1 MLCWSYRWRI
11 ACLVDDGRA
20 PQGKLRRH
28 IETCPSCRAY
38 LQSQQQVSTALSQ
51 TPDLAESVERQ
62 RLSSWANFSDKQ
74 GLKQVWRF
82 PRLRRSLPTGAIAAG
97 LLLATLIG
105 IKFLRKAPDQPPVV
119 PPVVKTVRPP
129 SDVAV
134 KWIAGSVA
142 RMESPY
148 GREMQ
153 LLASDAEG
161 AARFLAQ
168 RTINPLSFSKQG
180 TSTAQ

>member
-11 ACLVDDGRA
+11 ACLVDDGRR

-38 LQSQQQVSTALSQ
+38 LRSQQQVSAALSQ
-51 TPDLAESVERQ
+51 TPDLVESVERQ
-62 RLSSWANFSDKQ
+62 RLSGWANFSDKQ
-74 GLKQVWRF
+74 GLKQAWRF
-82 PRLRRSLPTGAIAAG
+82 PTLRGGLQAGAIAAG

-105 IKFLRKAPDQPPVV
+105 IKFLRKTPDQPPVV
-119 PPVVKTVRPP
+119 PPVAKTVRPP

-134 KWIAGSVA
+134 KWVAGSVA

-148 GREMQ
+148 GTEMQ
-153 LLASDAEG
+153 LLASDAKD

-168 RTINPLSFSKQG
+168 RTINPLGFSKQAVG
-180 TSTAQ
+180 AAQ